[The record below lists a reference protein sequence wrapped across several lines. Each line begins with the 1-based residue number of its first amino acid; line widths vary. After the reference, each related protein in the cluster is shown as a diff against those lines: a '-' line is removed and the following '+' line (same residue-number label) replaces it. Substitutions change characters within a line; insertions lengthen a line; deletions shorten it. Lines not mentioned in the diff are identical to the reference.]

1 MSARKFINVGQIYV
15 AGEGVEIVTI
25 LGSCVAVCLVDKTK
39 GIAGMNH
46 YLLPLW
52 NGNGLESPRYGNIS
66 IPKLIK
72 GMEDFGCSI
81 RDLEAKIFGGAN
93 ININTSEAM
102 MIGKKNVLIAQEMLK
117 NAKIPIV
124 AKDTGG
130 GSGRHIMLHSGTG
143 RVVLRY
149 LKGGE

>member
-1 MSARKFINVGQIYV
+1 MPTRKFINVGQIHI
-15 AGEGVEIVTI
+15 AEEDTEIVTI
-25 LGSCVAVCLVDKTK
+25 LGSCVAVCLIDKTK

-52 NGNGLESPRYGNIS
+52 NGNGLESPRYGNVS

-72 GMEDFGCSI
+72 GMEDFGCNI
-81 RDLEAKIFGGAN
+81 RNLEAKIFGGSN
-93 ININTSEAM
+93 ININTNEAM

-117 NAKIPIV
+117 KAKIPII
-124 AKDTGG
+124 AEDTGG

-143 RVVLRY
+143 KVVLRY
-149 LKGGE
+149 LKGEE